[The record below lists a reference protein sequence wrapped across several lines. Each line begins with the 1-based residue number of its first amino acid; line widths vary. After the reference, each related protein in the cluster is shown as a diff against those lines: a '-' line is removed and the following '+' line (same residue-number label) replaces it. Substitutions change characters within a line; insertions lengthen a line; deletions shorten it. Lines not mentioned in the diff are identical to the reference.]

1 VSTQPTIC
9 VADDAVADD
18 ALEDVAVVGVIAEAE
33 DVFVEPPPH
42 AAATAPRPKV
52 PSKPRARRRSMWSD
66 MGQKL
71 GTVPEREVDN
81 PLCGCCEPGSRHDA
95 LVQIVEVSPR
105 DGLQAEDIVLNTP
118 TKVELIGRAVAAG
131 VRRIEVASFVNPK
144 RVPQM
149 ADGEAVVAALPHR
162 DDVTWI
168 GLVLNRRGVER
179 AIATGLREVN
189 GVVVCTDTF
198 GERNQGVT
206 AMGSVEVFGEIAT
219 AACAAGVRPTATIS
233 VAFGCPYEGEVP
245 VARLADIAKRCAD
258 AGATE
263 IAIADTIGVAD
274 PVAVTERIEA
284 VRASAPDVPLRAHF
298 HNTRNTG
305 IANAYAAV
313 QAGVDALDASL
324 GGIGGCPFAPNAT
337 GNIPTED
344 LAFMLER
351 MGIDTGLDLAAL
363 IDIVPWIEERLGKR
377 VPGLLAKAGLFPR

>member
-1 VSTQPTIC
+1 
-9 VADDAVADD
+9 
-18 ALEDVAVVGVIAEAE
+18 
-33 DVFVEPPPH
+33 
-42 AAATAPRPKV
+42 
-52 PSKPRARRRSMWSD
+52 
-66 MGQKL
+66 
-71 GTVPEREVDN
+71 
-81 PLCGCCEPGSRHDA
+81 
-95 LVQIVEVSPR
+95 VQIVEVSPR
-105 DGLQAEDIVLNTP
+105 DGLQAEDVVLDTP

-149 ADGEAVVAALPHR
+149 ADGEAVVAALPRR

-206 AMGSVEVFGEIAT
+206 AMGSVEVFSDVAS
-219 AACAAGVRPTATIS
+219 AAHAAGVRPTATIS

-245 VARLADIAKRCAD
+245 VVRLADIAKRCAD
-258 AGATE
+258 AGAAE

-284 VRASAPDVPLRAHF
+284 VRAAAPDVPLRAHF

-313 QAGVDALDASL
+313 QAGVDVLDASL

>member
-1 VSTQPTIC
+1 
-9 VADDAVADD
+9 
-18 ALEDVAVVGVIAEAE
+18 
-33 DVFVEPPPH
+33 
-42 AAATAPRPKV
+42 
-52 PSKPRARRRSMWSD
+52 
-66 MGQKL
+66 
-71 GTVPEREVDN
+71 
-81 PLCGCCEPGSRHDA
+81 
-95 LVQIVEVSPR
+95 VQIVEVSPR
-105 DGLQAEDIVLNTP
+105 DGLQAEDVVLDTQ
-118 TKVELIGRAVAAG
+118 TKVELIERAVAAG
-131 VRRIEVASFVNPK
+131 VRRIEVASFVSPK

-149 ADGEAVVAALPHR
+149 ADGEAVVAALPRR

-168 GLVLNRRGVER
+168 GLVLNERGVER

-206 AMGSVEVFGEIAT
+206 AMGSVEVFSEVAAT
-219 AACAAGVRPTATIS
+219 AHAAGVRPTATIS

-245 VARLADIAKRCAD
+245 VVRLAEIAKRCAD
-258 AGATE
+258 AGAAE
-263 IAIADTIGVAD
+263 LAIADTIGVAD

-284 VRASAPDVPLRAHF
+284 VRAAAPDLPLRAHF

-344 LAFMLER
+344 LSFMLER

-363 IDIVPWIEERLGKR
+363 IDIVPWIEQRLGKR
-377 VPGLLAKAGLFPR
+377 VPGLLAKAGLFPS